1 MADSPSSVVFKSRL
15 SKRDALPQPGVT
27 GFHRAI
33 AGGEQCPALQR
44 SQWVPSVPCGS
55 TQIPAALPGRALHP
69 SHPTCPR
76 AANSCTRMSVG
87 PLWELG
93 DRHGRSI
100 PAHLLPAQLMDPG
113 RGWDQESSRHTW
125 RGSGAKW
132 SHTPLASI
140 PGRRAGGQDPCY
152 PLGIRCA
159 PTPLVTSPTPD
170 PQTPHKLSRPQH

>member
-1 MADSPSSVVFKSRL
+1 MADSPSFVVFKSRL
-15 SKRDALPQPGVT
+15 SKRDAVPQPGVT

-76 AANSCTRMSVG
+76 AANSCTRMRAG

-100 PAHLLPAQLMDPG
+100 PAHLLLPSLWS
-113 RGWDQESSRHTW
+113 RGVGGT
-125 RGSGAKW
+125 
-132 SHTPLASI
+132 
-140 PGRRAGGQDPCY
+140 RRAQGTRGEDPELGGLMHPRHPSRGGGQGGRIPAPSPGNSMCTHLPCH
-152 PLGIRCA
+152 
-159 PTPLVTSPTPD
+159 
-170 PQTPHKLSRPQH
+170 QPHS